1 VQRQA
6 VRFQNAAS
14 PHIAAILPAENS
26 ASTDMKSFNLCP
38 SDSVPLGGFDDNAL
52 ETAVACL

>member
-1 VQRQA
+1 M
-6 VRFQNAAS
+6 RFQNAAS